1 VCEIENVLG
10 EAGALDDGADFDGAF
25 FFDEFAD
32 CEEEG
37 G

>member
-1 VCEIENVLG
+1 MLRQG
-10 EAGALDDGADFDGAF
+10 GSLDDGTDFDGAF

-32 CEEEG
+32 GVEKG